1 MIMYLIAQKNVE
13 IINQLIDTYRQSE
26 MFFSPEQNSDFQQ
39 KINITTIKS
48 ILEQVLSNCELQ
60 DLKTIYAVASIG
72 IHERGERHY
81 FYNNTVEMIVID
93 IKENEE
99 ELLNKHSRYIA
110 LLTYEDLIEYFLSVV
125 TLAPGLIE
133 GMKILKLT

>member
-1 MIMYLIAQKNVE
+1 MYLIAQKNVG
-13 IINQLIDTYRQSE
+13 IINQLIDIYRQSE
-26 MFFSPEQNSDFQQ
+26 VLFSQEQSSNVQQ
-39 KINITTIKS
+39 NINITNKKS
-48 ILEQVLSNCELQ
+48 MLKQVLSNCDLQ

-72 IHERGERHY
+72 NHERGERHH
-81 FYNNTVEMIVID
+81 FYNNTIEIIEIE

-110 LLTYEDLIEYFLSVV
+110 LLTYEELMDFFLHRV

>member
-1 MIMYLIAQKNVE
+1 MYLIAQKNVG
-13 IINQLIDTYRQSE
+13 IVNQLIDIYRQSAVL
-26 MFFSPEQNSDFQQ
+26 FSPEQSSDVQQ
-39 KINITTIKS
+39 KINVTTKKS
-48 ILEQVLSNCELQ
+48 KLEQVLSNCDLQ

-72 IHERGERHY
+72 IHERGERHH
-81 FYNNTVEMIVID
+81 FYNNTVEIIEIE

-110 LLTYEDLIEYFLSVV
+110 LLTYEELMDFFLHRV

-133 GMKILKLT
+133 GKKILKLT

>member
-1 MIMYLIAQKNVE
+1 MYLIAQKNVG
-13 IINQLIDTYRQSE
+13 IVNQLIDIYRQSE
-26 MFFSPEQNSDFQQ
+26 VLFSPEQSSNLQL
-39 KINITTIKS
+39 KINITNIKS
-48 ILEQVLSNCELQ
+48 MLKQVLSNCDLQ

-72 IHERGERHY
+72 IHERGERNH
-81 FYNNTVEMIVID
+81 FYNNTVEIIEIE

-110 LLTYEDLIEYFLSVV
+110 LLTHEELMDFFLHRV

>member
-1 MIMYLIAQKNVE
+1 MYLIAQKNVG
-13 IINQLIDTYRQSE
+13 IINQLIDIYRQSE
-26 MFFSPEQNSDFQQ
+26 VLFSQEQSSNVQQ
-39 KINITTIKS
+39 NINITNKKS
-48 ILEQVLSNCELQ
+48 MLKQVLSNCDLQ

-72 IHERGERHY
+72 YHERGERHH
-81 FYNNTVEMIVID
+81 FYNNTIEIIEIE
-93 IKENEE
+93 IKENDE

-110 LLTYEDLIEYFLSVV
+110 LLTYEELMDFFLHRV

>member
-1 MIMYLIAQKNVE
+1 MYLIAQKNVG
-13 IINQLIDTYRQSE
+13 IVNQLIDIYRQSE
-26 MFFSPEQNSDFQQ
+26 VLFSPEQSSTLQQ

-48 ILEQVLSNCELQ
+48 KLEQVLSNCDLQ

-72 IHERGERHY
+72 IHERGERHH
-81 FYNNTVEMIVID
+81 FYNNTIEIIEIE

-110 LLTYEDLIEYFLSVV
+110 LLTYEELIEYFLSVV

-133 GMKILKLT
+133 GKKILKLT

>member
-1 MIMYLIAQKNVE
+1 MIMYLIAQKNVG
-13 IINQLIDTYRQSE
+13 IINQLIDIYRQSE
-26 MFFSPEQNSDFQQ
+26 VLFLKEQSADAQR
-39 KINITTIKS
+39 KINVVTIKS
-48 ILEQVLSNCELQ
+48 MLEQVLSNCDLQ

-72 IHERGERHY
+72 NHERGERHH

-110 LLTYEDLIEYFLSVV
+110 LLSYEELMDFFFHRVI
-125 TLAPGLIE
+125 LAPGLIE